1 MKKNKESEKLKLTS
15 EEKNQKVQT
24 TTWFN
29 SQKKKSTNIL
39 MKILWTR
46 KKVSVIGRKITG
58 IKLKKKQGL
67 DRNSEFLL
75 FLELLFKA

>member
-39 MKILWTR
+39 MKALWTR

>member
-1 MKKNKESEKLKLTS
+1 MKA
-15 EEKNQKVQT
+15 
-24 TTWFN
+24 
-29 SQKKKSTNIL
+29 
-39 MKILWTR
+39 LWTR

-58 IKLKKKQGL
+58 IKFKKKQGL